1 MAGHKTK
8 YKKPKDLEASQ
19 TKSFLKKEVRKRGIK
34 YE

>member
-19 TKSFLKKEVRKRGIK
+19 TKAFINQKANKKR
-34 YE
+34 Y